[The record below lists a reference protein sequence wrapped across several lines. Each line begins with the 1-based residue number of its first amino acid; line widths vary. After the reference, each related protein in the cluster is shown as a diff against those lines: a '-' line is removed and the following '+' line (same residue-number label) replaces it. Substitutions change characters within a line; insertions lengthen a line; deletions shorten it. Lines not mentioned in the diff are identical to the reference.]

1 MNAQLEKTRV
11 YRLFP
16 TFGDSFGTGWSVM
29 FDNFLRLLLVVLV
42 LVLLTGPMNGINY
55 NFDKHDFGD
64 FNWDHWN
71 GDWGHIFGLASLGAL
86 AIFIGIIA
94 LAYTFLALPVIRYGA
109 KMIFVESVRKIKP
122 DFEWLLKGFWTN
134 YLNII
139 LANLLVFALVAMGL
153 FALIIPGI
161 IIACRLNFVPY
172 LVMDKKLDP
181 IEAVEMSWKLTRGHG
196 WTIFLMGFVS
206 FFIYILGF
214 ILLFI
219 GILPAD
225 IWVKSSFAS
234 LYQSVLL
241 EKEKPVEPEAVA
253 A

>member
-1 MNAQLEKTRV
+1 MNAPLEKTRV

-16 TFGDSFGTGWSVM
+16 TFGDSFGTGWNVM
-29 FDNFLRLLLVVLV
+29 FDNFLRLLLVVIV
-42 LVLLTGPMNGINY
+42 LALLTGPMNGINFGF
-55 NFDKHDFGD
+55 NKHDFGD
-64 FNWDHWN
+64 FNFDHWN
-71 GDWGHIFGLASLGAL
+71 GDWRAIFGLASLGAL
-86 AIFIGIIA
+86 AVFVGIIA
-94 LAYTFLALPVIRYGA
+94 IAYSFLALPVISYGA
-109 KMIFVESVRKIKP
+109 KMIFLESVRKLKP

-161 IIACRLNFVPY
+161 IIACRLKFVPY

-234 LYQSVLL
+234 LYQSVLI
-241 EKEKPVEPEAVA
+241 EKEKPAEPEAVA